1 MSQDC
6 VEKVRWLSFLCLAV
20 YDSVH
25 LSDVEHLAETLGH
38 RPSNVGLG
46 ALPRGQRVRGVV
58 LLAGVSLARPAVFV
72 VISWRS
78 TTTTRTTTTATTI
91 TTTTTTAV
99 ATAAAVAADG
109 VLMS

>member
-1 MSQDC
+1 M
-6 VEKVRWLSFLCLAV
+6 
-20 YDSVH
+20 
-25 LSDVEHLAETLGH
+25 
-38 RPSNVGLG
+38 
-46 ALPRGQRVRGVV
+46 RGVV

-72 VISWRS
+72 VISCRG

-99 ATAAAVAADG
+99 ATAAAVAADV

>member
-1 MSQDC
+1 MPQDC
-6 VEKVRWLSFLCLAV
+6 VEKVCWLTFSCLAV
-20 YDSVH
+20 CDSGH
-25 LSDVEHLAETLGH
+25 LSDVEHFAETLGH

-72 VISWRS
+72 VISCRG
-78 TTTTRTTTTATTI
+78 TTTTTTTTTA

>member
-1 MSQDC
+1 M
-6 VEKVRWLSFLCLAV
+6 
-20 YDSVH
+20 
-25 LSDVEHLAETLGH
+25 
-38 RPSNVGLG
+38 
-46 ALPRGQRVRGVV
+46 RGVV

-72 VISWRS
+72 VISCRG
-78 TTTTRTTTTATTI
+78 TTTTTTTTTA

>member
-1 MSQDC
+1 MPRDC
-6 VEKVRWLSFLCLAV
+6 VEEVCWLTISGLTV
-20 YDSVH
+20 DDSVN
-25 LSDVEHLAETLGH
+25 LSEVKYLAEPLGY

-72 VISWRS
+72 VISCRG